1 MMQFKSYVSA
11 ILALLFL
18 NSCGEKKYW
27 QKDTDWGDE
36 PARVT
41 KQSSDSLPGLQHQN
55 LYLPGLILVNGGRV
69 SITFSSY
76 GCFHY
81 EYTTINII
89 KHDDTFETNLIV
101 SDGNSKSAN
110 VTHASFDKSF
120 EKTLKHFAVVF
131 QSQMRKQLETRST
144 NPAPKVI
151 GTTYRVILN
160 DGLHDYSFFAESWS
174 EYEYLKRI
182 LMPERNLKSKM
193 FQDLGIVTNK

>member
-1 MMQFKSYVSA
+1 MRFKSYVA
-11 ILALLFL
+11 TIFALLFL
-18 NSCGEKKYW
+18 NSCSEKRYW
-27 QKDTDWGDE
+27 QSDTDWDNQ
-36 PARVT
+36 PAKMV
-41 KQSSDSLPGLQHQN
+41 KQSKESLQGRQN
-55 LYLPGLILVNGGRV
+55 TNVYLPGMMLVDGGRV

-89 KHDDTFETNLIV
+89 KHNDTFETNLNAG
-101 SDGNSKSAN
+101 DGNSKSAN

-131 QSQMRKQLETRST
+131 QSQMRKQLETRSK

-174 EYEYLKRI
+174 EYEYLKEI
-182 LMPERNLKSKM
+182 LMSGRNLKSKF